1 MIGRLPVAVL
11 AVALCAPAAVAGAQ
25 AQALGFGRVDPLV
38 WSGQISQADSLLF
51 AASSRAPRDPVTRA
65 TLGRWLL
72 ARGALKPGTV
82 LLEEARYFGG
92 DAAVLARAL
101 APAYARAADYRA
113 LVGLQGSPLTAGER
127 KRAEALLASPT
138 TNTIGDSTTVALVP
152 TDGEGLG
159 AVVLRVGDVSLT
171 ARIDARARGIV
182 LDTAWRSRSGI
193 EAYPEPTSRPVAGL
207 ARRAAIGGLVLSRVP
222 VQFEATGGAMDA
234 RIGLDVLAPFRPTFN
249 AKDGVLVLRRPV
261 SMREARSLGVAWP
274 LLETSAGWMV
284 VPPRDSLRL
293 LGSAK
298 ARAAFGGRAWTL
310 EAARGAVTVVYAR
323 EPLSRQ

>member
-1 MIGRLPVAVL
+1 MMVRLPVALL
-11 AVALCAPAAVAGAQ
+11 AVALCARPVISAAQ
-25 AQALGFGRVDPLV
+25 SPALGFGRVDPLV
-38 WSGQISQADSLLF
+38 WSGQISRADSLLF

-72 ARGALKPGTV
+72 ARGAIKPGTV

-101 APAYARAADYRA
+101 APAYARAGEYRA
-113 LVGLQGSPLTAGER
+113 LVGLQSSPLSAGER
-127 KRAEALLASPT
+127 KRAESLLNAPPSS
-138 TNTIGDSTTVALVP
+138 TIGDSTTVALVA
-152 TDGEGLG
+152 TEGEGLG

-171 ARIDARARGIV
+171 ARIDARARGLV
-182 LDTAWRSRSGI
+182 LDTAWRSRAGV
-193 EAYPEPTSRPVAGL
+193 EAFPEPTSRPIAGV
-207 ARRAAIGGLVLSRVP
+207 ARRAAIGGLVLTRTP
-222 VQFEATGGAMDA
+222 VQFEPTGSAVDA
-234 RIGLDVLAPFRPTFN
+234 RLGLDVLAPYRPTFN
-249 AKDGVLVLRRPV
+249 AKEGVLVLRRPV

-310 EAARGAVTVVYAR
+310 EAARGSVTVVYAR